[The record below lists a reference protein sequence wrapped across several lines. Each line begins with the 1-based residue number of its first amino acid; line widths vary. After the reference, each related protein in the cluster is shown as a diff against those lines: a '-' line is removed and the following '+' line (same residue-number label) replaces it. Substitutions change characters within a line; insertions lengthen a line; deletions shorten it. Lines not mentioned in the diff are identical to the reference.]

1 MVNHQAGRRVVVATG
16 FVGDFKRF
24 FFRGLASM
32 LPAMLTAMIIVYVL
46 QFVDT
51 NVGAY
56 VDKAV
61 QWLVVQWICVAGKET
76 LTLGGPDAAW
86 TDVEKVWAAWHL
98 HWLGFF
104 LSFVLVYV
112 FGRFVASILGRAMW
126 RVIEH
131 GFFRL
136 PVVKQ
141 IYPSVKQVT
150 DFVLAERKMKFSRVV
165 AVEYPRKGIWS
176 LGLVTNT
183 GMRTVQEALG
193 QDMVMIFIPSSPT
206 PVTGYTISVRRDEI
220 IDLSLSIDDALRLTV
235 SGGVIM
241 PPGEAAD
248 VSGLSQQAPGGFIP
262 SESKKNK
269 EIPA

>member
-1 MVNHQAGRRVVVATG
+1 VATG

-24 FFRGLASM
+24 FFRGLAAM

-61 QWLVVQWICVAGKET
+61 QWIVVQWGAVAGKYELT
-76 LTLGGPDAAW
+76 LTGPDTPWDGVKDAW
-86 TDVEKVWAAWHL
+86 ATWHL

-104 LSFVLVYV
+104 LSFVLIYI
-112 FGRFVASILGRAMW
+112 FGRFVASILGRATW

-183 GMRTVQEALG
+183 GMRTIQEALG

-206 PVTGYTISVRRDEI
+206 PVTGYTIAVRRDEI
-220 IDLSLSIDDALRLTV
+220 IDLPLNIDNALRLTV

-241 PPGEAAD
+241 PPGQVVE
-248 VSGLSQQAPGGFIP
+248 VSGRDQQQVPGGFIP
-262 SESKKNK
+262 LESKEDK